1 MSNFNIIAENPES
14 TVVSA
19 YVAPEAK
26 RAESYQSEAALETAF
41 IDLLKLQAYEYLPI
55 HTESDLITN
64 LRRKLEELNELTFTD
79 SEWDNFFKKV
89 LANPKKNVYH
99 V

>member
-26 RAESYQSEAALETAF
+26 RAESYQSEAALETGF
-41 IDLLKLQAYEYLPI
+41 Y
-55 HTESDLITN
+55 
-64 LRRKLEELNELTFTD
+64 
-79 SEWDNFFKKV
+79 
-89 LANPKKNVYH
+89 
-99 V
+99 